1 MTPEYVAEGFLRYV
15 SLSLRSEPMNRTTKS
30 FLFISAR
37 RLVTQCGNGSAM
49 AVLKGFPY
57 MLVPDNSEAL
67 IKGMAVMAK
76 LMERVLGVKVVNTTH
91 LGAAFILIMFLFAVI
106 VAWLF

>member
-1 MTPEYVAEGFLRYV
+1 MFVF
-15 SLSLRSEPMNRTTKS
+15 
-30 FLFISAR
+30 AR

-76 LMERVLGVKVVNTTH
+76 LMEKVLGVELVNTTH